1 MGKAAFYGN
10 EFYVMGGETTN
21 AGTGQVAGN
30 VYKRVDV
37 YNPVSETWRLETSM
51 PTARHG
57 IFPVV
62 GDGKILV
69 AGGGVHS
76 GYSSSNVFEIFS
88 TSSPTPTPT
97 STPTPTPTSSQ
108 AVISFTLINA
118 DTDQP
123 VLGYDVLNN
132 GAVIKCASLPT
143 THLNIRANTSPATV
157 GSVRFGFDG
166 NTNARIESGAPYAL
180 FGDVSGNYNAG
191 TLSIGG
197 DTLTGNPYTN
207 KSANGNAGT
216 TLINSFSAQKY
227 LSQPERSDISENVGT
242 LT

>member
-37 YNPVSETWRLETSM
+37 YNPVSQTWRLETPM

-76 GYSSSNVFEIFS
+76 GSSSSNVFEIFS

-97 STPTPTPTSSQ
+97 PSPTPTQ

-123 VLGYDVLNN
+123 VPGYELLND
-132 GAVIKCASLPT
+132 GAVINSASLPT
-143 THLNIRANTSPATV
+143 THLNIRANTNPATV
-157 GSVRFGFDG
+157 GSVRFDFDG
-166 NTNARIESGAPYAL
+166 NPNARIESAAPYAL

-197 DTLTGNPYTN
+197 HTPSGSPPT
-207 KSANGNAGT
+207 KQSANGTPG
-216 TLINSFSAQKY
+216 
-227 LSQPERSDISENVGT
+227 
-242 LT
+242 

>member
-1 MGKAAFYGN
+1 
-10 EFYVMGGETTN
+10 
-21 AGTGQVAGN
+21 
-30 VYKRVDV
+30 
-37 YNPVSETWRLETSM
+37 M

-97 STPTPTPTSSQ
+97 PTSTPTPTPTSSQ

-123 VLGYDVLNN
+123 VPGYELLND
-132 GAVIKCASLPT
+132 GAVINSASLPT

-197 DTLTGNPYTN
+197 HTLTGTPYTN
-207 KSANGNAGT
+207 KSATGTAGT
-216 TLINSFSAQKY
+216 SLIISFTVQ
-227 LSQPERSDISENVGT
+227 
-242 LT
+242 